1 MITQNDEDTNVTR
14 AYGGS
19 HPKDNAESI
28 PGQRKVNQDVADL
41 LTKVGK
47 MKKQITCS
55 GAFFKPFPLKR
66 ILTAHLSAKTWENLF
81 DKFFG
86 EKLTAAKIFTT

>member
-19 HPKDNAESI
+19 HPKNNAESI

-47 MKKQITCS
+47 MKKQLTC
-55 GAFFKPFPLKR
+55 
-66 ILTAHLSAKTWENLF
+66 
-81 DKFFG
+81 
-86 EKLTAAKIFTT
+86 